1 MKNIRDDQRKI
12 LAKKDI
18 KESKS
23 TSWAQL
29 VQMHLKVWIKRDDFL
44 CLNLST
50 KKEEKPETND
60 IIPDSPN
67 FIPGFTHSPSQGQ
80 PFHMTSLTIF
90 FFFFLGF

>member
-29 VQMHLKVWIKRDDFL
+29 VQTHLKV
-44 CLNLST
+44 
-50 KKEEKPETND
+50 
-60 IIPDSPN
+60 
-67 FIPGFTHSPSQGQ
+67 
-80 PFHMTSLTIF
+80 
-90 FFFFLGF
+90 